1 METTIRVN
9 TDLITSDLIEGIKSL
24 FPHMEVEINIQPADA
39 TEYIKSK
46 PALAREL
53 QERIEMYD
61 KKKEVIS
68 LKNKDLL

>member
-53 QERIEMYD
+53 QERIEMYH